1 MSMSE
6 ILNISA
12 LDIIDD
18 ILYKKKTTTNKQ
30 NLNFNGKGL
39 VGVCLFSINNGKE
52 MCPFLKCVL
61 EMYLRN

>member
-6 ILNISA
+6 LLNISA
-12 LDIIDD
+12 YDIIDD
-18 ILYKKKTTTNKQ
+18 ISYKIKKYK

-61 EMYLRN
+61 EIYLRN